1 MPSKPKT
8 PNADDLTVPNTN
20 MRDANMRDPN
30 LIGAKYQAYFG
41 SVSLEITLLMAT
53 VGAGICQFDNTTRP
67 TAESPASIKNI
78 IEIRVMSFP
87 YPLSQFRPCL
97 KPFLGRHFSPKFSAA
112 LILTHAIFADLNRN
126 DFPSKDA
133 RLKTTISC

>member
-20 MRDANMRDPN
+20 MRDTNMRDPN

-53 VGAGICQFDNTTRP
+53 VGAGICQFDNTTRQ

-78 IEIRVMSFP
+78 LEIRVMSFP
-87 YPLSQFRPCL
+87 YPLRHFRPFL
-97 KPFLGRHFSPKFSAA
+97 KPFWVGTFR
-112 LILTHAIFADLNRN
+112 LNFR
-126 DFPSKDA
+126 P
-133 RLKTTISC
+133 RLF